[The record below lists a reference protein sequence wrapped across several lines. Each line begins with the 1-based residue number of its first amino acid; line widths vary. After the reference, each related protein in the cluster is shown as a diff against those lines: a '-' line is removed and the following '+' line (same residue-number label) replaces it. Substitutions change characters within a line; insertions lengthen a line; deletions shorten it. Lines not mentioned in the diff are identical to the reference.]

1 MPKKTKQP
9 DPFATREAAKYDR
22 PIPSREFVLDYL
34 RESIGPLT
42 HEEICAALTLTE
54 DEQIEAMRRR
64 LRAMDRL
71 PTCHSSTRPQRC
83 VSVCECW
90 GGVVGTTLQL
100 YSFVIHVSRTSI
112 HCSPKLDF

>member
-54 DEQIEAMRRR
+54 DEQTEYFVAFGQGESWC
-64 LRAMDRL
+64 
-71 PTCHSSTRPQRC
+71 TQ
-83 VSVCECW
+83 
-90 GGVVGTTLQL
+90 
-100 YSFVIHVSRTSI
+100 SFGLLSLS
-112 HCSPKLDF
+112 L